1 MQDTLFTERK
11 NIKLNLRLPSRLD
24 QELRRLAEMDC
35 ISLNSAIVRLLAK
48 GVREEVTEAI
58 CTHARD
64 LQDLKP
70 QTNCESE
77 TSEASNLS

>member
-1 MQDTLFTERK
+1 MQDMLFTERK

-48 GVREEVTEAI
+48 GVREEVANG
-58 CTHARD
+58 R
-64 LQDLKP
+64 
-70 QTNCESE
+70 
-77 TSEASNLS
+77 